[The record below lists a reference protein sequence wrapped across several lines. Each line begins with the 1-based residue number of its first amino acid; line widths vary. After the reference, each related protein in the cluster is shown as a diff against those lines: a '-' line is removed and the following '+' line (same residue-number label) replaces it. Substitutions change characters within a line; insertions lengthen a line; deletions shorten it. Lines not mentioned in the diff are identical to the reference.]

1 MQSLAIL
8 VRSSNGPDLGAYTSA
23 AVIPAGKL
31 KGKAMSVFALGEPVN
46 GTNESMYVPIDGLT
60 IGGGS

>member
-23 AVIPAGKL
+23 VVIPAGKL

>member
-8 VRSSNGPDLGAYTSA
+8 PRSSNGPDLGAYTSA

-31 KGKAMSVFALGEPVN
+31 KGKAISVFAHAIPIN
-46 GTNESMYVPIDGLT
+46 GTDESMYVPKDGLT